1 MAARLVYL
9 VPHTHWDREW
19 YLPFQSFRV
28 RLVDLID
35 GMLETMEAD
44 PRFVFTLDGQL
55 ATVDDY
61 LEVRPEAEPRLRR
74 LIGEG
79 RLAVGPWQI
88 LMDEFLVSGE
98 SIIRNL
104 ETGQR
109 RAKELGGVMN
119 VGYLPDMF
127 GHVAQ
132 MPQIL
137 RRAGIDVAV
146 VWRGVPE
153 AITGH
158 RFLWEGP
165 DGSTVRAEYLVGGYG
180 NAAYLLDGGSLAER
194 LDGLAAELEPWFGPE
209 GLLAMYGTDHMAPVP
224 DLLAQVDCANEQ
236 GRYRVQL
243 ATLGGYLEANDGQDR
258 ELVRLRGELRSAAR
272 ANMLAGVTSSRID
285 LKAACARAERLLER
299 YAEPLQALWCDRW
312 PQKFLDLAW
321 SRVLQNSAHD
331 SICGCSADPVC
342 AQVLVRFAEAEQIAD
357 ELRRRAAEA
366 VAARVPRR
374 AVAIINPSP
383 APRRGLVE
391 LRLAIPPNWG
401 EVALEL
407 PDGSRVGTQET
418 GRTVPMLWQAEL
430 SAAEVAR
437 FSRRVHGRE
446 LFGRWLNTVSI
457 DEDGRTITLEVG
469 AEREPEEFD
478 VEVVRRRVESLSS
491 EGRWHVEIVEPQQR
505 TLLADVPVPAL
516 GWTAMRPVEG
526 PGTVAHAVH
535 GESHTLTNGLLEVE
549 VAEDGTLRI
558 GPLEGVG
565 RLVDGGDFGDSYNYA
580 PPASDMLVEE
590 PDLVS
595 VDLRSAGPV
604 RGELEVVRSYRW
616 PRAVLPDGAARSSDK
631 ATVAVTTLVELRAGE
646 PFVRLR
652 VSFENPCSDHRL
664 RFHVTLAR
672 TAESTFA
679 EGQFA
684 VVERS
689 GVPEAGHG
697 EVPIETY
704 PARGFVDAGGVA
716 VLLDHVLEYELV
728 QGCALA
734 LTLLRATGLI
744 SRSTNPWREEPAGP
758 EVPIPDCQCRRPWS
772 VAFAIYPHA
781 GSWVEADVLAWAES
795 YQHDFLVTTGR
806 GDGGEIASVEGLRL
820 EGHGVCLCSLR
831 RREGRLELR
840 MVNEE
845 PEPRSAVVAG
855 ALFERELRLSLEP
868 WEIRTVEDLAPQR
881 DEA

>member
-1 MAARLVYL
+1 MAVRLVYL

-19 YLPFQSFRV
+19 YLPFQSFRL

-35 GMLETMEAD
+35 GVLETMEAD

-55 ATVDDY
+55 ATIDDY

-74 LIGEG
+74 LIEEG
-79 RLAVGPWQI
+79 RLVVGPWQI

-98 SIIRNL
+98 SILRNL
-104 ETGQR
+104 ETGRR
-109 RAKELGGVMN
+109 RAEELGGMMN
-119 VGYLPDMF
+119 IGYLPDMF

-153 AITGH
+153 AITSH
-158 RFLWEGP
+158 RFLWEAP

-194 LDGLAAELEPWFGPE
+194 LDGLAADLDPWFGSD
-209 GLLAMYGTDHMAPVP
+209 GLLAMYGTDHMAPAP
-224 DLLAQVDCANEQ
+224 ELLAQVDRVNEQ
-236 GRYRVQL
+236 GRYRVEL
-243 ATLGGYLEANDGQDR
+243 ATLSAYLAASDGEDGD
-258 ELVRLRGELRSAAR
+258 LVRLRGELRSAAR
-272 ANMLAGVTSSRID
+272 ANMLVGVTSSRID
-285 LKAACARAERLLER
+285 LKAACARTERLLER

-312 PQKFLDLAW
+312 PQEFLDLAW

-357 ELRRRAAEA
+357 ELRLRAAEA

-374 AVAIINPSP
+374 AVAVLNPSP

-391 LRLAIPPNWG
+391 VGLAIPTDWK
-401 EVALEL
+401 EVAFEL

-418 GRTVPMLWQAEL
+418 GRAVPVLWHAEL
-430 SAAEVAR
+430 SGAEVAR

-446 LFGRWLNTVSI
+446 LFGRWVNTVSI
-457 DEDGRTITLEVG
+457 GEDGRRITVEVG
-469 AEREPEEFD
+469 AERDREDLD
-478 VEVVRRRVESLSS
+478 VEALRRRVESLSS

-526 PGTVAHAVH
+526 PGTVEHAVR
-535 GESHTLTNGLLEVE
+535 GDGRTLTNGLLEVG

-580 PPASDMLVEE
+580 PPASDTLVEE
-590 PDLVS
+590 PESVS
-595 VDLRSAGPV
+595 VDLRSAGLV
-604 RGELEVVRSYRW
+604 RAELEVVRTYRW
-616 PRAVLPDGAARSSDK
+616 PLAVLPDGAARSAEK
-631 ATVAVTTLVELRAGE
+631 APVAVTTLVELRAGE
-646 PFVRLR
+646 PFARLR

-664 RFHVTLAR
+664 RFHVMLAR
-672 TAESTFA
+672 PAESSFA

-704 PARGFVDAGGVA
+704 PAGGFVDAGGVA

-728 QGCALA
+728 QRRELA

-744 SRSTNPWREEPAGP
+744 SRSANPWREEPAGP

-772 VAFAIYPHA
+772 VAFAIYPHE
-781 GSWVEADVLAWAES
+781 GSWVEADVLAWAER
-795 YQHDFLVTTGR
+795 YQHSFLAAAGR
-806 GDGGEIASVEGLRL
+806 GEGGHISSVEGLRL
-820 EGHGVCLCSLR
+820 EGRGVCLGSLR
-831 RREGRLELR
+831 RRDGRLELR
-840 MVNEE
+840 LVNEQ
-845 PEPRSAVVAG
+845 PEPTDAVVAG
-855 ALFERELRLSLEP
+855 ALFECELHLSLEP
-868 WEIRTVEDLAPQR
+868 WEIRTVGATV
-881 DEA
+881 